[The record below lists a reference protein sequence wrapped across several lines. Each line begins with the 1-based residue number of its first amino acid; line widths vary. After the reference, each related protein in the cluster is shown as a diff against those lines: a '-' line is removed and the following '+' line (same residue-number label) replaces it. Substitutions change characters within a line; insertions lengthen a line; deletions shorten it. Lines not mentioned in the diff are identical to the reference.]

1 MSNGRVYVGVS
12 LLQLLINEGHCMKCP
27 IPPAQ
32 AGSKAVL
39 PDEGSGRLPKSCEW
53 SCGDLGFPSIRTV

>member
-1 MSNGRVYVGVS
+1 M
-12 LLQLLINEGHCMKCP
+12 MCP

-39 PDEGSGRLPKSCEW
+39 PDEGSGRLPQGCGW